1 MSGDSRRDYRDRDPR
16 DRGQERPPEPTRPPG
31 RHAALGLHN
40 AGPKA
45 SSMVAPVA
53 APRYSSSCG
62 RGPENSAPDGKED
75 DGQKK
80 TKRRRSHRSRSRGRD
95 RRGAERTRAEKA
107 APAEMKL
114 PAPPPKPPTKAA
126 QASSDS
132 SSAEESSKEEVAEEP
147 EPAVPSAS
155 RAVAVAPKPQ
165 TGVVPLW
172 LQAKVDN
179 LSRKA
184 VSFSR
189 ALTRAQ
195 QALKTSARIAREAA
209 VSFDSELE
217 NFQIAQREIDREF
230 ASGD

>member
-62 RGPENSAPDGKED
+62 RGPENSA
-75 DGQKK
+75 QKK

-107 APAEMKL
+107 APAEMKP